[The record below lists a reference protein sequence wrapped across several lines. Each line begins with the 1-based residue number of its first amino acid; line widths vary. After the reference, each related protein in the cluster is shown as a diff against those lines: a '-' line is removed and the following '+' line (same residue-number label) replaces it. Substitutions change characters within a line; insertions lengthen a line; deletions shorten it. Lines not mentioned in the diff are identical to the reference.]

1 MDPNT
6 RDPFMADP
14 EPAASQGESAISEPW
29 ERAVAE
35 VAPVI
40 AEPWE
45 PVFAPSVPPDLQ
57 VPWGFGELFLF
68 VAFFVLL
75 AVGVAPLSVS
85 LGMMGLHISHGF
97 VPRTPR
103 ETAIFLLVNQVILSA
118 GIMLYLYLRLRL
130 RYRAPFWKTL
140 QWRAL
145 APVNAPAPLAYA
157 ACVGGG
163 CTLALA
169 VGMISERLGKG
180 APMPIEEFFQSH
192 GTALALMAMSVLLAP
207 LVEETLF
214 RGFLYPVLAR
224 RAGVIWGVLL
234 TGALFGLMHSYQL
247 GGNKA
252 HVALLI
258 LVGVVL
264 TAVRAVSRTV
274 LASFLVHI
282 SYNSFLAAGYLM
294 SGPFHQLPHH

>member
-1 MDPNT
+1 MDPNQH
-6 RDPFMADP
+6 DPFTAEP
-14 EPAASQGESAISEPW
+14 EPTNPEF
-29 ERAVAE
+29 
-35 VAPVI
+35 APVI

-45 PVFAPSVPPDLQ
+45 PPFAPSVPPDLQ
-57 VPWGFGELFLF
+57 VPWGAGELFLF
-68 VAFFVLL
+68 LAFFLLL

-85 LGMMGLHISHGF
+85 LGMMGLHISHAF
-97 VPRTPR
+97 VPHTPR
-103 ETAIFLLVNQVILSA
+103 ETSIFLLANQLELSA

-130 RYRAPFWKTL
+130 RYHAPFWKTL

-145 APVNAPAPLAYA
+145 APVNAPVALAYA

-163 CTLALA
+163 CTLALT
-169 VGMISERLGKG
+169 VGVISERLGKG

-192 GTALALMAMSVLLAP
+192 DTALALMLMSVFLAP
-207 LVEETLF
+207 LVEETIF

-224 RAGVIWGVLL
+224 RAGVFMGVVL

-247 GGNKA
+247 GGNKG

-258 LVGVVL
+258 LVGMVL
-264 TAVRAVSRTV
+264 TAVRAVSRSV

-282 SYNSFLAAGYLM
+282 SYNSFLAAGYLL
-294 SGPFHQLPHH
+294 SNTFHQLPLHH